1 MELFDRYCISLASM
15 GLRSGLTISGAE
27 LQSVTSASA
36 VESIMPPAALR
47 SPAELAGAANPHN
60 AARTRR
66 VSAAGLAPTSGEIVT
81 QIQLGGSRTDL
92 PVRILYAQPASTR
105 RSDDRPVEGAWT
117 RLDPVTPAIWR
128 GAQTAGIGIL
138 LACSSGLAWDGPPE
152 IGPFACD
159 AGHSLGSIWSAIR
172 DLFMGRV
179 QVMHTQK
186 QHWLDYDPVA
196 LAVLV
201 IGMIGLLALTI

>member
-1 MELFDRYCISLASM
+1 
-15 GLRSGLTISGAE
+15 
-27 LQSVTSASA
+27 
-36 VESIMPPAALR
+36 MP
-47 SPAELAGAANPHN
+47 S
-60 AARTRR
+60 
-66 VSAAGLAPTSGEIVT
+66 
-81 QIQLGGSRTDL
+81 Q
-92 PVRILYAQPASTR
+92 PVH
-105 RSDDRPVEGAWT
+105 
-117 RLDPVTPAIWR
+117 
-128 GAQTAGIGIL
+128 GAQTIAQSRVPGRGSTRLRPRSGGEPRQQELGIL